1 MNMLA
6 KSTHIVI
13 KNASINS
20 EYKVTLICIFYC
32 HLAPTSAPL
41 SQVDSVMPFS
51 ITVNWIEIPCSERNG
66 KIGYNLTLC
75 LTFILRAGCVH
86 YITNNTTLIITEL
99 TPRTR
104 YTISIRGF
112 TLVNNRTLN
121 GIASQIETQTAV
133 IDS

>member
-41 SQVDSVMPFS
+41 LQVVSVMPLS
-51 ITVNWIEIPCSERNG
+51 ITVNWTEIPCSERNG

-75 LTFILRAGCVH
+75 LSVFPRAGCVH